1 MRISDWSSDVCS
13 SDLARLQIEIGTDRA
28 AIECLDLG
36 GLDTLSEYAFALGLE
51 RQPVDVAA
59 EPRLAVPAIAI
70 LAVADLDLGKIE
82 HDLIEFSPTLLFP
95 KFLSRLSPCRRGIDP
110 ISTEVLR
117 RRDRKSV
124 VQGKGGLE

>member
-82 HDLIEFSPTLLFP
+82 HDLIEFSPTLLRSEERRVG
-95 KFLSRLSPCRRGIDP
+95 KECVSTCRSRWSPYA
-110 ISTEVLR
+110 
-117 RRDRKSV
+117 
-124 VQGKGGLE
+124 

>member
-1 MRISDWSSDVCS
+1 MVVIAFQAAEQIALGRKEGCAFDLEHIGRKSLESDGRVGAARRWLEIVTD
-13 SDLARLQIEIGTDRA
+13 ARLQIEIGTDRA

-70 LAVADLDLGKIE
+70 LAVAARSSE
-82 HDLIEFSPTLLFP
+82 E
-95 KFLSRLSPCRRGIDP
+95 RRGGKEWV
-110 ISTEVLR
+110 STCR
-117 RRDRKSV
+117 SR
-124 VQGKGGLE
+124 

>member
-59 EPRLAVPAIAI
+59 EPRLAVPALAI
-70 LAVADLDLGKIE
+70 LAVADLDLGKIA
-82 HDLIEFSPTLLFP
+82 HDLIDISPTLLFP
-95 KFLSRLSPCRRGIDP
+95 NFLSRISHYRRGIEP
-110 ISTEVLR
+110 ER
-117 RRDRKSV
+117 RVSL
-124 VQGKGGLE
+124 KGGWLRGWATRDTGRP

>member
-1 MRISDWSSDVCS
+1 MMSLCSLCNQKTVYEVRSGDWGSDVCS
-13 SDLARLQIEIGTDRA
+13 SDRIVTDARLQIEIGTVRA

-36 GLDTLSEYAFALGLE
+36 GLDTLSEYACALGLE

-59 EPRLAVPAIAI
+59 EPRRAVPAIAI

-95 KFLSRLSPCRRGIDP
+95 KL
-110 ISTEVLR
+110 
-117 RRDRKSV
+117 DRKSV
-124 VQGKGGLE
+124 V